1 MEETPGSYGPD
12 VRASL
17 ERGMKIPAVDYIN
30 AQNSRPVLM
39 SEFSSSMA
47 DFDLI
52 ALPTTSIT
60 APLQGQEAVEVGGS
74 VTQVRTA
81 LIRHTLPF
89 NVVGFPALSVP
100 AGLHQGLP
108 VGVQLVAGP
117 FEEAKLLRV
126 AHALEQRF
134 PHPEITRTV

>member
-1 MEETPGSYGPD
+1 
-12 VRASL
+12 
-17 ERGMKIPAVDYIN
+17 MKIPAVDYIN